1 MSTLLTK
8 ILMSMDFDIIQ
19 ISNYN
24 IIITLDASGFVS
36 SSRVNCQRVFHGEEC
51 IYNAASGG

>member
-1 MSTLLTK
+1 
-8 ILMSMDFDIIQ
+8 MSMDFDIIQ

-36 SSRVNCQRVFHGEEC
+36 SSRVNCQRVFHCEEC
-51 IYNAASGG
+51 IYNAASGD